1 MSCIMARMTPTTH
14 PTRSIPAR
22 PRILAHAILAAAAM
36 TPLMATLAEAAP
48 VNSPIAAIQD
58 DRLGLDQGN
67 MPAERFAQLAKLGA
81 RLTRVDLHWDRVATR
96 KPVNAAN
103 PADPAYDWSWYDKV
117 VAASTAANIPILF
130 TVFGTPTWAGD
141 PTVPATE
148 STANG
153 SFTFGPDSRRPQNA
167 EDFGAFG
174 RAVALRYGPLGVHR
188 YEAWNEPNIPLFFRP
203 QFAQDGGAW
212 KNVSVAAYSKLA
224 KSFYEN
230 VKAVDPAAVIA
241 GGVTAPS
248 GDRCPG
254 SCPTSSLGRTA
265 PVDFVTELGKV
276 GNQPPMDAIAHH
288 PYALRLPP
296 KTTFA
301 GAAYVD
307 LYNLNFLYKA
317 ADATYLKG
325 KPFWLTEFGF
335 NTEKTA
341 NFDKLVVSPKQQAT
355 LLSDTYLR
363 LRLDP
368 RIQLASW
375 YFLQDNPN
383 WKSGLVDLN
392 GQEKPAAQSF
402 AFPVAST
409 LVGKRKR
416 NFLILG
422 QARPAAA
429 ATKVTIE
436 RKVAGRYRPFRTL
449 TTTAD
454 GSFALVGPLA
464 AKAQVMHAVWASP
477 SGARYVSAALTIP
490 KGPKTTNQKRPR
502 RKG

>member
-1 MSCIMARMTPTTH
+1 M
-14 PTRSIPAR
+14 
-22 PRILAHAILAAAAM
+22 
-36 TPLMATLAEAAP
+36 
-48 VNSPIAAIQD
+48 
-58 DRLGLDQGN
+58 
-67 MPAERFAQLAKLGA
+67 GA
-81 RLTRVDLHWDRVATR
+81 RLTRVDLRWDRVATR
-96 KPVNAAN
+96 KPANAAN
-103 PADPAYDWSWYDKV
+103 PADPAYDWAWYDKV
-117 VAASTAANIPILF
+117 VAASAAANIPILF

-141 PTVPATE
+141 PTVPVTE

-153 SFTFGPDSRRPQNA
+153 SFTFGPESRRPQNA
-167 EDFGAFG
+167 DDFGAFG

-203 QFAQDGGAW
+203 QFAQEGTAW

-224 KSFYEN
+224 RSFYEN

-248 GDRCPG
+248 GDRCPSG
-254 SCPTSSLGRTA
+254 CPTSSLGRTA
-265 PVDFVTELGKV
+265 PVDFVAELGKV

-301 GAAYVD
+301 GASYVD
-307 LYNLNFLYKA
+307 LYNLDFLYKA
-317 ADATYLKG
+317 VDATYLKG

-341 NFDKLVVSPKQQAT
+341 NFDKLVVTPAQQASF
-355 LLSDTYLR
+355 LADTYVR

-368 RIQLASW
+368 RVQLASW
-375 YFLQDNPN
+375 YFLQDNDN
-383 WKSGLVDLN
+383 WKSGLIDLSS
-392 GQEKPAAQSF
+392 QSKPAALTS
-402 AFPVAST
+402 AFPVGST

-422 QARPAAA
+422 QARLAPA

-436 RKVAGRYRPFRTL
+436 RKIGSKFRSFRNL
-449 TTTAD
+449 TTSAD

-464 AKAQVMHAVWASP
+464 PKAMVMRAVWTS
-477 SGARYVSAALTIP
+477 STGERFQSAALPIP
-490 KGPKTTNQKRPR
+490 KGPKVAKPKKRNPR
-502 RKG
+502 KR